1 MVDTFSFIIPK
12 DTYSG
17 ATQHLLFHH
26 NRSLHE
32 FASESYG
39 RLDFQWIPIGWLFDQ
54 NLSLAK
60 INCDTVLD
68 GLGYQSLVFIHGE
81 LLNEM

>member
-17 ATQHLLFHH
+17 ATQHLLFQH

-60 INCDTVLD
+60 INCDTLSSTVWAIRAL
-68 GLGYQSLVFIHGE
+68 SFHGE